1 MSKIAEASS
10 RRKLSTRPRL
20 SYEIASSSDCGIGEH
35 DRERRADDG
44 VGGALCRRRSRLS
57 RHADD
62 GLSLR
67 RRRRLRQPL
76 ASAAWRAR
84 SGDSRATALGVG
96 FEKRITADLGVDLEG
111 AYKRLERAPQGNA
124 YGFDNIEASLKYQL
138 SLDDPHEFLFSL
150 GVTREFGGSGAANVG
165 AEAVSATTPA
175 IYFGK
180 GSGDLPDGL
189 KYLRP
194 LAITGVLGYR
204 IADERSRSTVRI
216 DQQGGAPML
225 DVDRTPDQIV
235 AGLAV
240 EYSLGYLQGNVAYL
254 GLPSIIGRLTPLV
267 EVKLATPV
275 GTSFGTPT
283 TATIA
288 PGLIYSQRGIDFALE
303 ALIPAT
309 RQSGTHVGF
318 IASLNI
324 PFDAL
329 LPVAASKPLFGGE
342 RF

>member
-1 MSKIAEASS
+1 MKLHLLLIAAS
-10 RRKLSTRPRL
+10 
-20 SYEIASSSDCGIGEH
+20 ASMTAS
-35 DRERRADDG
+35 
-44 VGGALCRRRSRLS
+44 GALTTALAAPYVVGDRIFPATPTTAYPFVADAAYASLSRLQ
-57 RHADD
+57 HGVPEA
-62 GLSLR
+62 GT
-67 RRRRLRQPL
+67 
-76 ASAAWRAR
+76 
-84 SGDSRATALGVG
+84 RATALGVG

-111 AYKRLERAPQGNA
+111 AYKRLEQAPQGNA
-124 YGFDNIEASLKYQL
+124 YGFDDIEASLKYQL
-138 SLDDPHEFLFSL
+138 FLDDRHEFLFSL

-254 GLPSIIGRLTPLV
+254 GLPSLIGRLTPLV

-283 TATIA
+283 TAIIA

-329 LPVAASKPLFGGE
+329 FPVAASKPLFGGE